1 MASPVSRP
9 SRPLRARLLQLNRG
23 HWSIENRSHWRRD
36 VTLGE
41 DHSQVRSGCAPQVLA
56 ALNNTVLA
64 LMDFLHVPNVPN
76 QMRFYQANPHEA
88 LRLLLV
94 KL

>member
-1 MASPVSRP
+1 MRSKAV
-9 SRPLRARLLQLNRG
+9 AIVN
-23 HWSIENRSHWRRD
+23 SIENRLHWRRD

-41 DHSQVRSGCAPQVLA
+41 DHSQVRSGRAPQVLA
-56 ALNNTVLA
+56 VLNNTLLA
-64 LMDFLHVPNVPN
+64 LMDFLHVPNVPS
-76 QMRFYQANPHEA
+76 QMRFYQANPLET